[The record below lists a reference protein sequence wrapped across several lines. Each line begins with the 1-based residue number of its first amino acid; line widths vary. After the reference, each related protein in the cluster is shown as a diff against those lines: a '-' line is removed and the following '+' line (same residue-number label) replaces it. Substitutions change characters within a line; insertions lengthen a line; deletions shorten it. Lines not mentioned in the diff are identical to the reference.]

1 MLVGNLQLIFLICAV
16 SEKLPVALTPDDLEQ
31 NPEFS
36 KLLKALMQHILPSG
50 AFASSE
56 EDVQEVSALVFLW
69 SV

>member
-1 MLVGNLQLIFLICAV
+1 V

-36 KLLKALMQHILPSG
+36 KLLKALTQHILPSG

-56 EDVQEVSALVFLW
+56 EDVQEVSVLVFLW
-69 SV
+69 SI